1 MLLAIF
7 LNISRL
13 SIDFVSLVTGFWS
26 FLVQFVVLG
35 QVAWGWISNK
45 GVLKVSNNATPCGSS
60 HRFSKIWNIFRANI
74 ALHCRRHCNY
84 QSAWN
89 LEAPSPPP
97 LEPAIT
103 IPGKTVFYSI
113 QHKYFWNRDS
123 AASEWA
129 FSYVYS
135 ILYIPLLHVKCLKKG
150 IHQLEN
156 EWLLLSASL
165 MQNLS

>member
-1 MLLAIF
+1 MQHPVAPRTVFPKYELYLEQILLFIVVGIAIIKVRG
-7 LNISRL
+7 ISR
-13 SIDFVSLVTGFWS
+13 
-26 FLVQFVVLG
+26 
-35 QVAWGWISNK
+35 
-45 GVLKVSNNATPCGSS
+45 P
-60 HRFSKIWNIFRANI
+60 
-74 ALHCRRHCNY
+74 
-84 QSAWN
+84 
-89 LEAPSPPP
+89 PPP
-97 LEPAIT
+97 LDPAIT